1 MKLRRDKGKVRPRHF
16 FTYDEKETVLN
27 STELQKYIVYV
38 YTHSEFKDEY
48 SGGQYVG
55 YRKRFEKNIQD
66 AKRAQAKRNMPFDV
80 EAYFDDEEEI
90 LVYDSEVQAKTA
102 EIMLEALYLKFY
114 EPVNTVQLKTNT
126 ETVQM
131 INVPND
137 YSADVIQ
144 AIDRLESP
152 VTSYCKEK

>member
-1 MKLRRDKGKVRPRHF
+1 MRPRHF

-80 EAYFDDEEEI
+80 EA
-90 LVYDSEVQAKTA
+90 
-102 EIMLEALYLKFY
+102 LYLKFY
-114 EPVNTVQLKTNT
+114 EPVNTVQLKTNM

>member
-1 MKLRRDKGKVRPRHF
+1 MRPRNF

-80 EAYFDDEEEI
+80 EA
-90 LVYDSEVQAKTA
+90 
-102 EIMLEALYLKFY
+102 LYLKFY
-114 EPVNTVQLKTNT
+114 EPVNTVQLKTDM

-131 INVPND
+131 MNVPND

>member
-1 MKLRRDKGKVRPRHF
+1 MKLRRDKGKVRPRIF

-80 EAYFDDEEEI
+80 EA
-90 LVYDSEVQAKTA
+90 
-102 EIMLEALYLKFY
+102 LYLKFY
-114 EPVNTVQLKTNT
+114 EPVNTVQLKTDM

-131 INVPND
+131 MNVPND

>member
-1 MKLRRDKGKVRPRHF
+1 MKLRRDKGKVRPRNF

-80 EAYFDDEEEI
+80 EA
-90 LVYDSEVQAKTA
+90 
-102 EIMLEALYLKFY
+102 LYLKFY
-114 EPVNTVQLKTNT
+114 EPVNTVQLKTDM

-131 INVPND
+131 MNVPND